1 MNRHLENAA
10 CPQCLAPLTFQG
22 GPTRLECSRRPEH
35 YMRHLSPDSPAFP
48 TAEERGAF
56 VETSSA
62 RGQQTAMIKIDQPIK
77 SYEVVDNNSPK
88 QPEEP
93 VPQTPMA
100 RPEVVEGR
108 TYKLSRPGDS
118 IYLTINRAP
127 DGAPIE
133 VFANSRQMDQ
143 ALVAVTRLAS
153 SMLRAKIP
161 ASVVTEELAAI
172 KDPEGGYFVPGG
184 GGYVP
189 STMAHIARVLKKE
202 LVNAADE
209 GGQQAPESKE
219 EAEPHTGQPV
229 GSQCPECKEYTV
241 VTEGGCS
248 KCANCGESECG

>member
-1 MNRHLENAA
+1 MTIRIE
-10 CPQCLAPLTFQG
+10 Q
-22 GPTRLECSRRPEH
+22 R
-35 YMRHLSPDSPAFP
+35 
-48 TAEERGAF
+48 
-56 VETSSA
+56 
-62 RGQQTAMIKIDQPIK
+62 IKN
-77 SYEVVDNNSPK
+77 YEVVGDE

-93 VPQTPMA
+93 QQSMEPLD

-108 TYKLSRPGDS
+108 TYKLARPGDS
-118 IYLTINRAP
+118 IYLTINRAE
-127 DGAPIE
+127 GGTPIE

-153 SMLRAKIP
+153 SMLRARIP

-202 LVNAADE
+202 LVEDANE
-209 GGQQAPESKE
+209 NNSQAPAEK
-219 EAEPHTGQPV
+219 EAEPPPQQPI

-248 KCANCGESECG
+248 KCTNCGESECG